1 VLVVKVAAVVL
12 TLFAFVSGS
21 AAQTIR
27 YEQGGRLETYDFKSG
42 QRSDLP
48 RGPTN
53 IPWDEPG
60 KVTGVPGVLEKPATS
75 LRGKRNVQRVRPRK
89 KDDASDRRSGDE
101 AKHQSRVRAGRA
113 EVRDRTLKARSNGQ
127 GHVGGRDMGSPH
139 QPPSKQQT
147 ASAANEAEARAKII
161 EQFRANALAQE
172 QRRLEAERSGDRHLG
187 GMPPIIEVQSEQ
199 AGAIE
204 IRPDPGQTSGVFTG
218 QSDSTPRSNRPSWKR
233 SVCRMLL
240 FGVLPGC

>member
-42 QRSDLP
+42 QRRDLP

-60 KVTGVPGVLEKPATS
+60 KITGVPGVLEKPSTS
-75 LRGKRNVQRVRPRK
+75 LQEKRNVQRVRPRK
-89 KDDASDRRSGDE
+89 RDDASDRRLGAD

-113 EVRDRTLKARSNGQ
+113 EVRHRTLKARSKGQ
-127 GHVGGRDMGSPH
+127 DHVGGRDMGSPH
-139 QPPSKQQT
+139 QPAGKQHT

-161 EQFRANALAQE
+161 AHFRANALAQE
-172 QRRLEAERSGDRHLG
+172 QRRLEAERSRDRHLG
-187 GMPPIIEVQSEQ
+187 SSGMPPIIEVQSEQ
-199 AGAIE
+199 AGAAE
-204 IRPDPGQTSGVFTG
+204 IRPDPGQSSGVFTG
-218 QSDSTPRSNRPSWKR
+218 QSDSAPRSNRP
-233 SVCRMLL
+233 
-240 FGVLPGC
+240 G